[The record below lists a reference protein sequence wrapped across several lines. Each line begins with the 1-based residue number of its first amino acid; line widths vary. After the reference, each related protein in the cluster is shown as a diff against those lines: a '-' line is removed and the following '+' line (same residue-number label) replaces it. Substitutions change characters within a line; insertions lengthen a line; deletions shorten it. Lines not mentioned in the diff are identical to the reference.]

1 MSMYK
6 QFESDQNAE
15 QNGIVLDYQ
24 TFRVTVARAGG
35 SNKKFQ
41 KTLEA
46 VTRPYLRAIKTE
58 TIDPDKAN
66 ELMIQTYADSII
78 LGWETLRDGQ
88 WVRGIESKDGEL
100 LPFTKANVAAT
111 LTALPNLYDDIRE
124 QAANAVLFRLSTRE
138 AAAGN

>member
-24 TFRVTVARAGG
+24 SFQVTVARAGG
-35 SNKKFQ
+35 SNKRFQ

-46 VTRPYLRAIKTE
+46 LTRPYLRAIKTE
-58 TIDPDKAN
+58 TIDPDKAA
-66 ELMIQTYADSII
+66 ELMIRAYADSVI
-78 LGWETLRDGQ
+78 LNWEVLRDGQ
-88 WVRGIESKDGEL
+88 WVRGIEGKDGEL
-100 LPFTKANVAAT
+100 LPFTKENVVAT

-124 QAANAVLFRLSTRE
+124 QAANAVLFRMSTRE